1 MTRFA
6 TWKNSDLHKPTCKCS
21 QTGNMSDQT
30 RCLIMC
36 WTFCVIICEQDSKRF
51 PTNKHF
57 HPGAIKGREVW
68 GGYSITLHYLFLS
81 SLLRSSFCVDIHTTQ
96 WHKKAVWV
104 ITSSLPLLMSPSNN
118 FSFQTKPNPCMDFR
132 KKLSMCI
139 IWGVSYNSIKF
150 HRFKDP

>member
-1 MTRFA
+1 MVIYI
-6 TWKNSDLHKPTCKCS
+6 NQPVSVCKLV
-21 QTGNMSDQT
+21 TLMSDQT
-30 RCLIMC
+30 HCLIMC
-36 WTFCVIICEQDSKRF
+36 WTFCGIICEQDSIRF

-68 GGYSITLHYLFLS
+68 GGYSITMHYLFLT

-104 ITSSLPLLMSPSNN
+104 ITSFLPLLMTLQIISPSRLN
-118 FSFQTKPNPCMDFR
+118 QTHVWNSE

-139 IWGVSYNSIKF
+139 IWGVSYNSLWY
-150 HRFKDP
+150 RLYDTDSL